1 MKVLIISVPR
11 SGSTSLMKSISS
23 EKNLEH
29 IFEPF
34 SYRAYEKNLYT
45 SDKKNVVVKLLVGQ
59 DGTYSKKIN
68 YDRWLEWSIDFVK
81 EFDEVILLSRKNT
94 KEASESY
101 ASALWTNNWYD
112 KYEYKSLPNIKHAL
126 NHITESNKYLN
137 SLSEKTSIPITYYED
152 IFDTNSNNRL
162 RVDKIKNKNIDSYII

>member
-1 MKVLIISVPR
+1 MKVLILSVPR

-23 EKNLEH
+23 EKNLEY

-34 SYRAYEKNLYT
+34 SYRVYERNLYT

-59 DGTYSKKIN
+59 DTTYSKKIN

-81 EFDEVILLSRKNT
+81 EFDEVILLSRKNI

-101 ASALWTNNWYD
+101 SNALWTSNWYD
-112 KYEYKSLPNIKHAL
+112 RYEYKSLPNIGHAL

-137 SLSEKTSIPITYYED
+137 YLSEKTSIPITYYED
-152 IFDTNSNNRL
+152 IYDKKSNNRL
-162 RVDKIKNKNIDSYII
+162 RVNGKKTKNLL

>member
-1 MKVLIISVPR
+1 MKVLILSVPR

-23 EKNLEH
+23 EKNLEY

-34 SYRAYEKNLYT
+34 SYRVYEKNLYT

-59 DGTYSKKIN
+59 DNSYSKKIN
-68 YDRWLEWSIDFVK
+68 YDRWLSWSIDFVK
-81 EFDEVILLSRKNT
+81 EFDEVILLSRKNI

-101 ASALWTNNWYD
+101 SNALWTGNWYD
-112 KYEYKSLPNIKHAL
+112 RYEYTSLPNIEDAM
-126 NHITESNKYLN
+126 NHIAESNKYLN

-152 IFDTNSNNRL
+152 IYDTKSNNRL
-162 RVDKIKNKNIDSYII
+162 RSERKKAKKIF

>member
-1 MKVLIISVPR
+1 MKVLIMSVPR

-23 EKNLEH
+23 EKNLEY

-34 SYRAYEKNLYT
+34 SYRIYERNLYT

-59 DGTYSKKIN
+59 DSSYSKKIN
-68 YDRWLEWSIDFVK
+68 YDRWLSWSIEFVK

-101 ASALWTNNWYD
+101 SNALWTGNWYD
-112 KYEYKSLPNIKHAL
+112 TYEYTSLPNIGDAL
-126 NHITESNKYLN
+126 NHLTESNKYLN

-152 IFDTNSNNRL
+152 IYDTNSSNRL
-162 RVDKIKNKNIDSYII
+162 RSERKKAKKLF